1 MMRQM
6 AIAVGE
12 EQVEERIAYKVDRLR
27 ERLGFTQ
34 ELRK

>member
-12 EQVEERIAYKVDRLR
+12 DKVEERITFKIDRLR
-27 ERLGFTQ
+27 ERLGFTK
-34 ELRK
+34 EI